1 MRALLLVLLTA
12 CGLLAA
18 EPASPAG
25 RLLEEI
31 RAANTARAAAEGER
45 AAWNAERERLEAI
58 RSGVVAEAQRLA
70 AEAEAAEKK
79 AAALEA
85 DLRRLGSGSDLET
98 VRALLTDLARDIR
111 VRLAELARDLP
122 PGAVA
127 VPSEGGDFDAAA
139 RALDATERAA
149 SSVAV
154 EVVTGRLAGTEIAVR
169 LLRISG
175 AAAWWAAL
183 DGGRGDGQG
192 ARAGTASMV
201 NGVLTLEPVAD
212 PAPILRAIAQAE
224 GRAPPSIALL
234 PAPSSLSAAA
244 SATTPAKALP

>member
-1 MRALLLVLLTA
+1 MRSLLLVLVTA
-12 CGLLAA
+12 CGILAA

-70 AEAEAAEKK
+70 TEAEAAEQK
-79 AAALEA
+79 AVALEA
-85 DLRRLGSGSDLET
+85 DLRRLGSGSDLEA
-98 VRALLTDLARDIR
+98 VRALLTDLARDVR
-111 VRLAELARDLP
+111 VRLTELAHTLP

-127 VPSEGGDFDAAA
+127 VPSAGGDFDAAA

-154 EVVTGRLAGTEIAVR
+154 EVVTGKLAGTEVAVR

-183 DGGRGDGQG
+183 DGGRGHGDGPG
-192 ARAGTASMV
+192 ARAGTAVMV
-201 NGVLTLEPVAD
+201 DGVLILEPVTD
-212 PAPILRAIAQAE
+212 PAPIVRAIAQAE

-234 PAPSSLSAAA
+234 PAPSSLSAAP
-244 SATTPAKALP
+244 SAKATP